1 MRKVIDTTIG
11 RMGHEESD
19 QRQRKTSGVAPL
31 QSYGPWR
38 DLPWRR
44 ASWHQHWLCREPAAA
59 SPSRVV
65 PEQPSKG
72 TRDPA
77 CAGKWSHR
85 MGQEY
90 QRETQKQSLGFLA
103 ENGMSYSTD
112 VFSQCSLS
120 LYGWDFGKE
129 GF

>member
-1 MRKVIDTTIG
+1 MK
-11 RMGHEESD
+11 ESD
-19 QRQRKTSGVAPL
+19 PETKENLWVAPL

-44 ASWHQHWLCREPAAA
+44 ASGFQHWLCREPAAA
-59 SPSRVV
+59 SPSACSTRAAF
-65 PEQPSKG
+65 QKG

-90 QRETQKQSLGFLA
+90 QRETQKQSLGFPGRKWNVL
-103 ENGMSYSTD
+103 
-112 VFSQCSLS
+112 
-120 LYGWDFGKE
+120 
-129 GF
+129 